1 MAKLLEFENLTKSYG
16 NWLVL
21 SNLNFSL
28 EEGKV
33 IGVVGPNGCGK
44 TTLFKIIVGLIN
56 DYKGTVR
63 IDGHTPDEYTR
74 SIISY
79 LPERTYLND
88 WMKAGDAID
97 TFADF
102 FSDFDKQK
110 AEELLARFQLTR
122 NMRMKTMSKGMQEK
136 LHLSLVMSR
145 KAKLYVL
152 DEPLSGVDPAARE
165 TIIDVILRNYNPGS
179 SVLLST
185 HLIYDVENL
194 FDHVIMMRPGSIVV
208 NDSAEN
214 IRTRTGKTL
223 DEYFREVFR

>member
-16 NWLVL
+16 NWPVL

>member
-16 NWLVL
+16 NWPVL

-152 DEPLSGVDPAARE
+152 D
-165 TIIDVILRNYNPGS
+165 
-179 SVLLST
+179 
-185 HLIYDVENL
+185 
-194 FDHVIMMRPGSIVV
+194 
-208 NDSAEN
+208 
-214 IRTRTGKTL
+214 
-223 DEYFREVFR
+223 

>member
-1 MAKLLEFENLTKSYG
+1 EFENLTKSYG
-16 NWLVL
+16 NWPVL